1 MQARSQAVL
10 ESNINVTPLVD
21 VCLVLLIIFM
31 VVVPVIVNGVPVKLP
46 VAKGDP
52 VPEAQRQLA
61 ITVKDDGT
69 VYLGAV
75 VVLAEQVAS
84 ELQRMHGEGP
94 ERSVAV
100 RGDQRVA
107 YGEVVKVLDACRGA
121 GYNDVRL
128 MSEHPSSS
136 ADVRR

>member
-1 MQARSQAVL
+1 MQISSHSAL

-31 VVVPVIVNGVPVKLP
+31 VVVPVMVNGVPVKLP
-46 VAKGDP
+46 VAKGEA
-52 VPEAQRQLA
+52 VSEAQRQLA

-75 VVLAEQVAS
+75 VVRADQVAP
-84 ELQRMHGEGP
+84 ELERMHGEGP

-107 YGEVVKVLDACRGA
+107 YGEVLKVLDACRGV

-128 MSEHPSSS
+128 MSEHREST
-136 ADVRR
+136 AN

>member
-1 MQARSQAVL
+1 MQTRSYAVL

-31 VVVPVIVNGVPVKLP
+31 VVVPVMVNGVPVKLP

-52 VPEAQRQLA
+52 APEAQRQLA

-75 VVLAEQVAS
+75 VVRADQVAS
-84 ELQRMHGEGP
+84 ELQRMHAQAP
-94 ERSVAV
+94 ERSIAV

-107 YGEVVKVLDACRGA
+107 YGEVMKVLDACRGA
-121 GYNDVRL
+121 GFNDVRL
-128 MSEHPSSS
+128 MSEHREGTATSN
-136 ADVRR
+136 

>member
-1 MQARSQAVL
+1 MQTPSHAVL

-31 VVVPVIVNGVPVKLP
+31 VVVPVMVNSVPVKLP
-46 VAKGDP
+46 VARGEP
-52 VPEAQRQLA
+52 VSEAQRQLA

-75 VVLAEQVAS
+75 AVRSEQVAA
-84 ELQRMHGEGP
+84 ELVRMHAEGP
-94 ERSVAV
+94 ERSIAV

-107 YGEVVKVLDACRGA
+107 YGEVLRVLDACRGA

-128 MSEHPSSS
+128 MAEHPQAVS
-136 ADVRR
+136 AD

>member
-1 MQARSQAVL
+1 MHAHSPAAL

-31 VVVPVIVNGVPVKLP
+31 VVVPVMVNGVPVKLP
-46 VAKGDP
+46 VANGDP
-52 VPEAQRQLA
+52 VPESQRQLA
-61 ITVKDDGT
+61 ITVKEDGT

-75 VVLAEQVAS
+75 VVRSEQVAP

-94 ERSVAV
+94 DRSVAV
-100 RGDQRVA
+100 RGDQSVA
-107 YGEVVKVLDACRGA
+107 YREVLRVLDACRGA

-128 MSEHPSSS
+128 MSEHPNSS
-136 ADVRR
+136 AR

>member
-1 MQARSQAVL
+1 MHAHSHSAF

-31 VVVPVIVNGVPVKLP
+31 VVVPVMVNGVPVKLP

-52 VPEAQRQLA
+52 APEAQRQLA

-69 VYLGAV
+69 VYLGTLAV
-75 VVLAEQVAS
+75 RSEQVAA
-84 ELQRMHGEGP
+84 ELARMHGEGP
-94 ERSVAV
+94 GRSVAV

-107 YGEVVKVLDACRGA
+107 YGEVVRVLDACRSA

-128 MSEHPSSS
+128 MSENPAGAASN
-136 ADVRR
+136 

>member
-1 MQARSQAVL
+1 MNIRSHTAL

-75 VVLAEQVAS
+75 VVRTEQVAE
-84 ELQRMHGEGP
+84 ELQRLHGEAP
-94 ERSVAV
+94 ERSIAV

-107 YGEVVKVLDACRGA
+107 YGEVVKVLDACRAA

-128 MSEHPSSS
+128 MSE
-136 ADVRR
+136 RREATANAR

>member
-1 MQARSQAVL
+1 MHAQSHAAL

-31 VVVPVIVNGVPVKLP
+31 VVVPVMVNGVPVKLP
-46 VAKGDP
+46 VAKGEP
-52 VPEAQRQLA
+52 VSEAERQLA

-75 VVLAEQVAS
+75 AVRTEQVAS
-84 ELQRMHGEGP
+84 ELQRMHGEEP
-94 ERSVAV
+94 DRSVAV
-100 RGDQRVA
+100 RGDQSVA
-107 YGEVVKVLDACRGA
+107 YREVLRVLDACRSA

-128 MSEHPSSS
+128 MSEPPQ
-136 ADVRR
+136 AANAN